1 MSAHWTPAEI
11 AEITRLVECGQT
23 HAEAAAIMGCSKS
36 AIKKLLERERHRR
49 GLTHRGRRAWSEED
63 RAKLAAM
70 VAVGKSH
77 AEIGAALGRSAI
89 AIRDALCRRPVE
101 RPTSAVLAMA
111 PAPRQYTA
119 DELAWAMARP
129 LHPEAVMI
137 RAMHQ
142 RMSPAEWLGMIR
154 AAAARQSAAQG
165 QGRVRRLASDVP
177 AEMAAQVAL
186 QPRYEGAV

>member
-11 AEITRLVECGQT
+11 AEVTRRLASGQT
-23 HAEAAAIMGCSKS
+23 QVEVGLAMGRTRN
-36 AIKKLLERERHRR
+36 AIKLLLGRERERGKILTAP
-49 GLTHRGRRAWSEED
+49 GLRWSQAEHD
-63 RAKLAAM
+63 IAAAM
-70 VAVGKSH
+70 RAAGLND
-77 AEIGAALGRSAI
+77 AAIGARLGRT
-89 AIRDALCRRPVE
+89 ALAVKNYRQKQGPAKQQPVLGM
-101 RPTSAVLAMA
+101 P
-111 PAPRQYTA
+111 PAPRPYTA
-119 DELAWAMARP
+119 AELAWAKARP

-165 QGRVRRLASDVP
+165 QGRGRKLGGDVP

>member
-11 AEITRLVECGQT
+11 AEVTRRIASGQT
-23 HAEAAAIMGCSKS
+23 QVEVGLAMGRTRN
-36 AIKKLLERERHRR
+36 AVKLLLGRERER
-49 GLTHRGRRAWSEED
+49 GKVIPAPGRWSQEEHD
-63 RAKLAAM
+63 IATAMHAAGHGDT
-70 VAVGKSH
+70 A
-77 AEIGAALGRSAI
+77 IGARLGRTACSVKNYRSKREQAKQQ
-89 AIRDALCRRPVE
+89 PVLGM
-101 RPTSAVLAMA
+101 P

-119 DELAWAMARP
+119 AELAWAKARP

-165 QGRVRRLASDVP
+165 QGRGRKLGGDVP